1 MPFCVWK
8 GASCSGRGDAREA
21 VDSLVGFFRWR
32 LCGGQ
37 LSGRDGGIMGMI
49 AMVQDVLSDLCFED
63 VAAVAWIFF
72 PVSKYDGTSNGLL
85 KMARVCVC

>member
-1 MPFCVWK
+1 
-8 GASCSGRGDAREA
+8 
-21 VDSLVGFFRWR
+21 
-32 LCGGQ
+32 
-37 LSGRDGGIMGMI
+37 MGMI

-85 KMARVCVC
+85 KMARVCVCVCMLKIYRKTHTVYLCTKYLFIEQLQLPRLSLLCLS